1 MAWTVHY
8 RFRVSVSPATDEREL
23 PRVHGLFIYERE
35 GKEAFL
41 RISAEASVRPNPS
54 STFANQVTSSF
65 DDSGGLREREQTAL
79 SLIGFSKMAREPLA
93 QAILCISAVELL
105 STDTRAICAP
115 GQAER
120 AADVST
126 ELLAMKQ
133 RKLPMLFA
141 TVCSRASA
149 NRSDER

>member
-1 MAWTVHY
+1 LSIGLVELH
-8 RFRVSVSPATDEREL
+8 RSVGARAREELNGVDGPLPFQSISVASDDEREL
-23 PRVHGLFIYERE
+23 PHVHGLFIYERE

-105 STDTRAICAP
+105 STDTPRTPAQFA
-115 GQAER
+115 
-120 AADVST
+120 
-126 ELLAMKQ
+126 LLV
-133 RKLPMLFA
+133 KLKEQPMYRRS
-141 TVCSRASA
+141 CSR
-149 NRSDER
+149 